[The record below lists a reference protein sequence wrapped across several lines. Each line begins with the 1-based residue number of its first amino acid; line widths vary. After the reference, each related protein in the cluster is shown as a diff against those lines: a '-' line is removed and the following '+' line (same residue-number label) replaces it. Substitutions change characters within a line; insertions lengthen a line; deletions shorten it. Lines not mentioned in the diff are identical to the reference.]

1 MSTARDG
8 LMVGF
13 RAFVEYKL
21 QTDYHEQLKKRIRSA
36 LERRL
41 MSSNRD
47 RLKFGYRTWREYVHL
62 STKAEMDAAHE
73 AIHKEHVHRRVRT
86 ALERRLMTS
95 TKDMVK
101 WGFKQWTVYAHM
113 HSKEELKR
121 AHEALHHETLKR
133 RVKGALERRLM
144 SGTKDMVKWG
154 FRQWLGFV
162 HMGSREAHATSVQ
175 ALIDA
180 HAAAMHEEI
189 KQRVKNALMRR
200 LMTSKRE
207 QLFWAFGSWKLLERH
222 DVRDTEMRR

>member
-1 MSTARDG
+1 FRAFVENKLKVQHCEMIMKNASRRIKSIILSRYLNIIHKGLRYVFNLWKHKVGSSERTELLYKRVKVTMRRVFMSTARDG

-21 QTDYHEQLKKRIRSA
+21 QTDHHEQLKKRIRSA

-121 AHEALHHETLKR
+121 AHEAIHKEHVHR
-133 RVKGALERRLM
+133 RVR
-144 SGTKDMVKWG
+144 
-154 FRQWLGFV
+154 
-162 HMGSREAHATSVQ
+162 
-175 ALIDA
+175 
-180 HAAAMHEEI
+180 
-189 KQRVKNALMRR
+189 
-200 LMTSKRE
+200 
-207 QLFWAFGSWKLLERH
+207 
-222 DVRDTEMRR
+222 